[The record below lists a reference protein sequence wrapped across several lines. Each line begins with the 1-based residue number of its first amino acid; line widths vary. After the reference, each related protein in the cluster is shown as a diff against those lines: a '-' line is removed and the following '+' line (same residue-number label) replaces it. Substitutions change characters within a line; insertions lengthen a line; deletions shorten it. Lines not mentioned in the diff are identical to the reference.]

1 MDPCFV
7 DITIEFLSV
16 AFHNILYYVSIYPAS
31 IFEIRKK
38 YNVVVYR
45 STHPE
50 VNEYI
55 NLCLKSIAECLN
67 NNQLTR
73 IEFAVTNGEY
83 EPILKFIFDI
93 TINENFTDTT
103 DAYLI
108 QTEQNLRA
116 FCLSLA
122 SMNRKFTNALDDCSF
137 TIGLHTN
144 ESTAVAMASNPDFE
158 GFPLVEV
165 DDRSE
170 ETNKILPLR
179 RLAIRNYNLDT
190 YIEIK

>member
-7 DITIEFLSV
+7 DITVEFLSV

-31 IFEIRKK
+31 AFETRRK

-45 STHPE
+45 SLHPE

-83 EPILKFIFDI
+83 EPVLKFIFDV
-93 TINENFTDTT
+93 TKNEAFCDTA

-116 FCLSLA
+116 FCLCLS
-122 SMNRKFTNALDDCSF
+122 SVTSKFTNSPDDCSF
-137 TIGLHTN
+137 TISLHTN

-165 DDRSE
+165 EDKCE
-170 ETNKILPLR
+170 EANKILPLR
-179 RLAIRNYNLDT
+179 RFTVRNYNLDT

>member
-7 DITIEFLSV
+7 DITVEFLSV
-16 AFHNILYYVSIYPAS
+16 AFHNILYYFTIYPAS
-31 IFEIRKK
+31 AFETRKK

-45 STHPE
+45 CTHPE

-55 NLCLKSIAECLN
+55 NLCLKSIADCLN

-83 EPILKFIFDI
+83 EPMLKFIFEV
-93 TINENFTDTT
+93 TKNETFNDTT

-116 FCLSLA
+116 FCLCLP
-122 SMNRKFTNALDDCSF
+122 SMTSKFTNALDDCSF
-137 TIGLHTN
+137 TISLHTN

-158 GFPLVEV
+158 SFPFVEV
-165 DDRSE
+165 DDKSE

-179 RLAIRNYNLDT
+179 NFTVRNYNLDT

>member
-16 AFHNILYYVSIYPAS
+16 AFHNILYYVPIYPAS
-31 IFEIRKK
+31 TFETRKK

-45 STHPE
+45 SIHPE
-50 VNEYI
+50 VNEYM

-73 IEFAVTNGEY
+73 IEFAVTNGEF
-83 EPILKFIFDI
+83 EPMLKFIFDI
-93 TINENFTDTT
+93 STNETFMDTA
-103 DAYLI
+103 DAYLV

-122 SMNRKFTNALDDCSF
+122 SMTSKFANAPDDCSF
-137 TIGLHTN
+137 MINLHTN
-144 ESTAVAMASNPDFE
+144 ESTAVAIASNPDFE
-158 GFPLVEV
+158 EFPFIEV

-170 ETNKILPLR
+170 ETNKILPIR
-179 RLAIRNYNLDT
+179 RFTIRNYNLDT
-190 YIEIK
+190 YVEIK

>member
-7 DITIEFLSV
+7 DITVEFLSV

-31 IFEIRKK
+31 IFETRKK

-55 NLCLKSIAECLN
+55 NLCLKSVAECLN

-73 IEFAVTNGEY
+73 IEFAVTNGQY
-83 EPILKFIFDI
+83 EPMLKFIFDVNK
-93 TINENFTDTT
+93 NETFVDTT

-108 QTEQNLRA
+108 QTEENLRA
-116 FCLSLA
+116 FCLRLA
-122 SMNRKFTNALDDCSF
+122 SMSSKFTSAPNDCSF
-137 TIGLHTN
+137 IIRLHTN
-144 ESTAVAMASNPDFE
+144 ESTAVAMSSNPDFE
-158 GFPLVEV
+158 GFPLVVV
-165 DDRSE
+165 DDKSE
-170 ETNKILPLR
+170 ETNKILPIR
-179 RLAIRNYNLDT
+179 RLTIKNYILDT
-190 YIEIK
+190 YVEIK

>member
-7 DITIEFLSV
+7 DITVEFLSV
-16 AFHNILYYVSIYPAS
+16 AFHNILYYASIYPAS
-31 IFEIRKK
+31 AFETRKK
-38 YNVVVYR
+38 YNVVVYC

-55 NLCLKSIAECLN
+55 NLCLKSITECLN

-83 EPILKFIFDI
+83 EPMLKFIFDV
-93 TINENFTDTT
+93 TKNEIFNDTT

-116 FCLSLA
+116 FCLCLS
-122 SMNRKFTNALDDCSF
+122 SMTSKFTNAPDDCSF
-137 TIGLHTN
+137 TISLHTN

-158 GFPLVEV
+158 SFPFVEV
-165 DDRSE
+165 DDKSE

-179 RLAIRNYNLDT
+179 KLTIINYNLDT